1 MGISP
6 DPSSSEGHNKQ
17 KVAMGYPSMDRYNQA
32 QYMFP
37 PQPPVYPIQCGPGP
51 QGYAASSPNHNNFN
65 QPYTSSTTSYHFPYQ
80 TDPKYLTSND
90 FYHPQQ
96 HYKPLVPEP
105 NGGSS
110 FGRVMLV
117 LIAVLVAS
125 MCMMT
130 IVMWLLFGTYI
141 PEFEVQSLKISNFTV
156 TNTTLTG
163 EWDVDIAVS
172 NMNKE
177 LAVSFDR
184 VMSSVYYKEA
194 LLGISAVETF
204 QVPQMQREEFN
215 FTLLSAE
222 QTDGDNNR
230 LQSWVL
236 PMLAHDHS
244 NGVVVFSLRL
254 SLKANFTTPSMVYR
268 QEDMRVLCENMQVM
282 FSTATGE
289 GKLSHGLGTT
299 CLIRISNGL
308 KWSTNANNWFQ
319 SHKAISS

>member
-1 MGISP
+1 MGMSP
-6 DPSSSEGHNKQ
+6 APSSSEDHNQQ
-17 KVAMGYPSMDRYNQA
+17 KIAMGYPSMDRYNQA

-37 PQPPVYPIQCGPGP
+37 SQPPVYPIPIQCGPGP
-51 QGYAASSPNHNNFN
+51 HGYAASSSPNPNNFT
-65 QPYTSSTTSYHFPYQ
+65 QPYTSSSTSSSPSYHFPYQ

-90 FYHPQQ
+90 FYYPQQ

-117 LIAVLVAS
+117 LMAVLVAS

-130 IVMWLLFGTYI
+130 LVMWLMFGTYI

-163 EWDVDIAVS
+163 EWDVDISVS

-177 LAVSFDR
+177 LDVCFDR

-204 QVPQMQREEFN
+204 HVPQMQREEFN

-222 QTDGDNNR
+222 QTAGDNNR

-254 SLKANFTTPSMVYR
+254 ALKANFTTPSMVYR

-282 FSTATGE
+282 FSMVTGE

-299 CLIRISNGL
+299 CLIRINNGL
-308 KWSTNANNWFQ
+308 KEY
-319 SHKAISS
+319 